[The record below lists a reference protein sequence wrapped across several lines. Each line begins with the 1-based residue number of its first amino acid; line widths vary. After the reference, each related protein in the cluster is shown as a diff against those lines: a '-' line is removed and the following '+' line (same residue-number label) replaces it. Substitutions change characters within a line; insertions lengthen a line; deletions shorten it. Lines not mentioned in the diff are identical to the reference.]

1 MRDTA
6 KEAFKRLQIPAQN
19 RALLTLDGGGIRGI
33 LTIQLLK
40 ALEEQ
45 AGAPCHQIFD
55 MVAGTSTGGIIAG
68 LIASGKTAFEIDDLY
83 EKLVSKVFVRR
94 GLFANQ
100 FVNPPAWS
108 KASYRRLL
116 KELLGNVS
124 LQAVCD
130 RTGIDLML
138 TAHDVAEGEETFFS
152 YMHERP
158 AAKNRYG
165 GVLLRAAMEATMSA
179 PTYFNPLERF
189 VDGGTTTYN
198 NPTLAAVLEAVQYG
212 PGTYAPGKLSVFSFA
227 TGCRTQLIAPE
238 QVPSPPGLDTP
249 FWLDWLMTEASNDAS
264 DMQSDLFRATALF
277 SGCDFRRFQI
287 SLDSKAVKNN
297 LPNLGLEA
305 VHATDA
311 QSLHELTDKE
321 LSSIRARQRRLLSG
335 DEGPGRGRRR
345 LPARSC
351 GQRGQADLRL
361 RPHSSRDGTRAAG
374 HPGRRGRPHRPPDE
388 RPRLARRP
396 ARLSAAPRDR
406 GPRTFETIC
415 PRPRSSGPLAPRSG
429 ERVRERGPR

>member
-6 KEAFKRLQIPAQN
+6 KEAFKLLAIPSES

-45 AGAPCHQIFD
+45 AGAPCYRIFD

-68 LIASGKTAFEIDDLY
+68 LIASGKTALQIEGLY
-83 EKLVSKVFVRR
+83 EALVTKVFLRR
-94 GLFANQ
+94 DLFANQ
-100 FVNPPAWS
+100 FANPPAWS

-116 KELLGNVS
+116 KELLGDLT
-124 LQAVCD
+124 LQDACD
-130 RTGIDLML
+130 ATGIDLLL

-152 YMHERP
+152 YLRER
-158 AAKNRYG
+158 AAEKNRYG
-165 GVLLRAAMEATMSA
+165 RVLLRAAMEATMSA
-179 PTYFNPLERF
+179 PTYFTPLERF

-212 PGTYAPGKLSVFSFA
+212 PGTYSAGNLSVFSFG

-238 QVPSPPGLDTP
+238 QVPNPPGPDTP
-249 FWLDWLMTEASNDAS
+249 FWLTWLMTESGNDAS
-264 DMQSDLFRATALF
+264 DMQSDLFRATAMF
-277 SGCDFRRFQI
+277 AACDYRRFQI
-287 SLDSKAVKNN
+287 SLDPVAIKN

-321 LSSIRARQRRLLSG
+321 LSSIQLDNVAYFPVMKVLGEGIVAYLRAHAAGLGKSIFSYDLIHPETGRELLVTRCGDVDRIARQMS
-335 DEGPGRGRRR
+335 D
-345 LPARSC
+345 PAWVDA
-351 GQRGQADLRL
+351 Q
-361 RPHSSRDGTRAAG
+361 P
-374 HPGRRGRPHRPPDE
+374 
-388 RPRLARRP
+388 
-396 ARLSAAPRDR
+396 
-406 GPRTFETIC
+406 
-415 PRPRSSGPLAPRSG
+415 
-429 ERVRERGPR
+429 V